1 MKILHLSKRD
11 SGGGA
16 ADGFVRIH
24 KALLGQGVDSVAYVM
39 RRRRH
44 DVPSFSAPSLLSAF
58 QGYRWMLGRAWAKR
72 RRFAQKPVGVY
83 DFDAEGNF
91 PAEPI
96 IRHALGLASR
106 WDLVL
111 VHWSGGFVNPE
122 SVRRIADAL
131 GARVALW
138 QVDMAHATGGC
149 HSTRGCEKYRHG
161 CGACPLLKSDD
172 PGDVSARQSAERR
185 RAWEAARPIIYAPSG
200 WSARQAQASS
210 VLRGMELHVI
220 PIPLDLEILKPGSS
234 RDARVVLGLPAEG
247 RVLLV
252 RGIDPAIPYK
262 GFAVFTEALRH
273 LDGLLAASGSRLH
286 VAVVGEP
293 GLVPA
298 DLRNIACT
306 DLGPLRG
313 DAALAAAYQACDFF
327 VSPSTNDA
335 GPMMV
340 GEAMSCGRPVVAFP
354 VGSAVDLVEDG
365 MNGRIVPAIGSV
377 AGLAEA
383 LQNYVVMD
391 GSQLSLEQQ
400 ASSRIARKVL
410 SPEYFREQIK
420 ASVTK

>member
-1 MKILHLSKRD
+1 MKILHLCKMD

-24 KALLGQGVDSVAYVM
+24 TALLSQGVDSVACVM
-39 RRRRH
+39 RRHRH
-44 DVPSFSAPSLLSAF
+44 DVPSFSAPSLLSAA
-58 QGYRWMLGRAWAKR
+58 QRCRWMLGRAWAKR
-72 RRFAQKPVGVY
+72 RRLALKPVGVY

-91 PAEPI
+91 PADPI
-96 IRHALGLASR
+96 ARHALGLASR

-111 VHWSGGFVNPE
+111 VHWSGGFVNPA

-131 GARVALW
+131 GARIALW

-149 HSTRGCEKYRHG
+149 HSARGCEKYRRG
-161 CGACPLLKSDD
+161 CGACPLLKSED

-185 RAWEAARPIIYAPSG
+185 RAWEAVKPILYAPSR
-200 WSARQAQASS
+200 WSARQALESS
-210 VLRGMELHVI
+210 ILRGMELRVI
-220 PIPLDLEILKPGSS
+220 PIPLDLDILEPGSS
-234 RDARVVLGLPAEG
+234 RDARGALGLPVEE

-252 RGIDPAIPYK
+252 RGIDPAITYK
-262 GFAVFTEALRH
+262 GFALFTEALRL
-273 LDGLLAASGSRLH
+273 LDGLLATSGSRLH

-293 GLVPA
+293 GLVPSG
-298 DLRNIACT
+298 LRTIRCT

-354 VGSAVDLVEDG
+354 VGSAADLVEDG
-365 MNGRIVPAIGSV
+365 VNGRIVTPIGSV

-383 LQNYVVMD
+383 IQNYVVMD
-391 GSQLSLEQQ
+391 GSQLLLEQQ
-400 ASSRIARKVL
+400 ASAEVARRVF
-410 SPEYFREQIK
+410 SPAHFREQITD
-420 ASVTK
+420 SLTK